1 MAKAKQATKK
11 DTVTT
16 TAADKEKATPAPM
29 KQAPKKPPLRDR
41 ILSALMPG
49 SAPQKLSETELKDR
63 RERATARAE
72 LLVSRIEAS
81 ITGHGGKYPR
91 EALAGF
97 RVELNAIRSGTWT
110 GPGMGRS
117 KRREEPSFYSIGTDH
132 GYSASTQKAED
143 KADEIL
149 MGD

>member
-1 MAKAKQATKK
+1 MAKAKQTTKK
-11 DTVTT
+11 DPVTT

-41 ILSALMPG
+41 IMSALMPG
-49 SAPQKLSETELKDR
+49 SAPHKLSEAELQDR

-91 EALAGF
+91 EAIAGF

-110 GPGMGRS
+110 GPGMGRA
-117 KRREEPSFYSIGTDH
+117 KKNEPPSFYSIGNDH
-132 GYSASTQKAED
+132 GYSSSAQKAED
-143 KADEIL
+143 TADEIL
-149 MGD
+149 MSD